1 VSEVARRYGIA
12 RRVICRWRQE
22 LAVDKPNFV
31 EVEITD
37 RPGSSEEGVS

>member
-1 VSEVARRYGIA
+1 VGKFTSALTA

-22 LAVDKPNFV
+22 LAVDKPGFV

-37 RPGSSEEGVS
+37 RPASSEEAAS